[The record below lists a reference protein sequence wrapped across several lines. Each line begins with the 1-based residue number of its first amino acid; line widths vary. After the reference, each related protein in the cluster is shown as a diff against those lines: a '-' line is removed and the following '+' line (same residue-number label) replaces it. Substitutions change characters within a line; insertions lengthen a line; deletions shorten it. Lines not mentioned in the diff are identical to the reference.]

1 MITIIISVLKEKNES
16 LQKQLVWSSNDKSS
30 LNDNIKL
37 LNDQVLSLSTRLH
50 ETGNDNTNTIN
61 ANTNTNTIL

>member
-37 LNDQVLSLSTRLH
+37 LNDHVLSLSTRLH

-61 ANTNTNTIL
+61 AYTNTNTIL